1 MRRLICFELAMLA
14 CFCGPAGF
22 AREADDYPVV
32 TASVRPE
39 RATVGTRLEYV
50 VTVSGGRIDGIEIA
64 PPEMREYIPPADG
77 GSEASSPAAG
87 ALPLYVIQSAE
98 KKEHSAGDGPSISL
112 VMSVVYYRA
121 GRHPLPTV
129 EVRGEDGVAVGY
141 RVPEVSIEASNP
153 SGDFQEIE
161 PPLDLGGNYYRL
173 LIVLAGLGAL
183 ATAAFLALR
192 RHEGRR
198 RIDAPAVHEVPAI
211 DEFLARMQTLRAR
224 GLLEEGRGEEYVVE
238 ASRFFRM
245 YLSRLLGVDAMEMT
259 GLELAA
265 ALEHH
270 LGDAA
275 FGRLRDDLSRV
286 TGLWDL
292 AKFAEFA
299 PSAADLGENLE
310 LAMNLGRSIA
320 REERGA
326 RS

>member
-1 MRRLICFELAMLA
+1 MFLLHFRRHRVHKM
-14 CFCGPAGF
+14 
-22 AREADDYPVV
+22 
-32 TASVRPE
+32 
-39 RATVGTRLEYV
+39 
-50 VTVSGGRIDGIEIA
+50 
-64 PPEMREYIPPADG
+64 
-77 GSEASSPAAG
+77 
-87 ALPLYVIQSAE
+87 QN
-98 KKEHSAGDGPSISL
+98 
-112 VMSVVYYRA
+112 RA
-121 GRHPLPTV
+121 G
-129 EVRGEDGVAVGY
+129 
-141 RVPEVSIEASNP
+141 VP
-153 SGDFQEIE
+153 
-161 PPLDLGGNYYRL
+161 
-173 LIVLAGLGAL
+173 
-183 ATAAFLALR
+183 AAFLALR

-198 RIDAPAVHEVPAI
+198 GIDTPAVYEVPAI

-224 GLLEEGRGEEYVVE
+224 GLIEEGRGEEYVVE

-265 ALEHH
+265 ALERH

-299 PSAADLGENLE
+299 PSAAGLGENLD
-310 LAMNLGRSIA
+310 LAMNLGRNIA